1 MNQTSTAPAL
11 PPCTNG
17 VDVGQLTRVIDAV
30 QRDPAYGQFQF
41 RVGNDWQDGGLNR
54 SRMQAFY
61 AGGREDDGR
70 EQAFYLDADEP
81 AILAS
86 GDTAPT
92 PVEYVLHALAGCLT
106 TTLVY
111 HAAVRGIEIEA
122 IHSELTGDIDV
133 RGLFGLD
140 ETVRKGF
147 NQVRVH
153 LRVKSAASAAELKEL
168 AMYSAVYEMVSGSL
182 PVAVTLETY

>member
-1 MNQTSTAPAL
+1 MSHTNTAPEL
-11 PPCTNG
+11 PICTNG
-17 VDVGQLTRVIDAV
+17 VEVGQLTRVIDAV
-30 QRDPAYGQFQF
+30 ERDPAYGQFQF
-41 RVGNDWQDGGLNR
+41 RVSNDWQDGGLNR
-54 SRMQAFY
+54 SRMQAFF
-61 AGGREDDGR
+61 AGGREDESR
-70 EQAFYLDADEP
+70 AEAFYLDADEP
-81 AILAS
+81 AIMAS

-92 PVEYVLHALAGCLT
+92 PVEFVLHALAGCLT

-122 IHSELTGDIDV
+122 IHSELDGDIDV

-147 NQVRVH
+147 NRVRVH
-153 LRVKSAASAAELKEL
+153 MRVQSAASAAELKEL

-182 PVAVTLETY
+182 PGEVTLETY

>member
-1 MNQTSTAPAL
+1 MSNVNTAQDL
-11 PPCTNG
+11 PIRTNG
-17 VDVGQLTRVIDAV
+17 VDVGQLTSVIDAV
-30 QRDPAYGQFQF
+30 ERDADYGKFQF
-41 RVGNDWQDGGLNR
+41 RVSNDWQDGGRNR
-54 SRMQAFY
+54 SRMQEFF
-61 AGGREDDGR
+61 AGGREDDTR
-70 EQAFYLDADEP
+70 SEPFYLDADEP

-92 PVEYVLHALAGCLT
+92 PVEFVLHALAGCLT

-122 IHSELTGDIDV
+122 IHSELDGDIDV

-140 ETVRKGF
+140 ADVRKGF
-147 NQVRVH
+147 NQVRVQM
-153 LRVKSAASAAELKEL
+153 RVKSAASAAELKEL

-182 PVAVTLETY
+182 PVDVQLETC

>member
-1 MNQTSTAPAL
+1 MSTTSTAQAL
-11 PPCTNG
+11 PACTNG

-41 RVGNDWQDGGLNR
+41 RASNDWQVGGRNR
-54 SRMQAFY
+54 SRLQAFY
-61 AGGREDDGR
+61 AGGREDTR
-70 EQAFYLDADEP
+70 AQPFFVEADEP

-92 PVEYVLHALAGCLT
+92 PVEFVLHALAGCLT

-122 IHSELTGDIDV
+122 IDSELQGDIDV

-153 LRVKSAASAAELKEL
+153 MRVKSAASADELKEL
-168 AMYSAVYEMVSGSL
+168 AMYSAVYEMVSRSL
-182 PVAVTLETY
+182 PVEVILETY